1 MDKKLNNIS
10 INYIVGEN
18 RNQVR
23 MTTLEQLV
31 APNSRVRVIDLFVDI
46 LSINVKLQSEG
57 TLPYNPSTLLK
68 LYLYSYKYS
77 IRSSRK
83 LEHSY
88 KINVE
93 L

>member
-1 MDKKLNNIS
+1 M
-10 INYIVGEN
+10 
-18 RNQVR
+18 
-23 MTTLEQLV
+23 
-31 APNSRVRVIDLFVDI
+31 
-46 LSINVKLQSEG
+46 
-57 TLPYNPSTLLK
+57 
-68 LYLYSYKYS
+68 YLYSYKYS